1 MWTVYQHPL
10 KGAKYVD
17 RPFAV
22 GPTSPAWP
30 GFNTA
35 GVRAATAG
43 NAIPGSVEK
52 EAYTSG
58 EHGSV
63 ATSYVLPTDQYST
76 QLDPPAHWNER
87 GVLRPVPADSAQS
100 PPRPHKS
107 WCPLRAAA
115 KMPTADV
122 CRPGAAPRTVWSGP
136 GSPHSVRSAPLEAPS
151 LWDPRIEAAQNSPV
165 AWPGRGGLNELARAR
180 QWAETRHRPRPS
192 VRLCR
197 RPLPRAR
204 QGRGA
209 PSSTGHPAGEDCA
222 NRCPR

>member
-1 MWTVYQHPL
+1 MLLLAFVPVGSAQAQDHGLWTVYQHPL

-87 GVLRPVPADSAQS
+87 GVLRPAPADSAQS
-100 PPRPHKS
+100 SPRPHKS

-122 CRPGAAPRTVWSGP
+122 CRPGAAPRTVRSGP
-136 GSPHSVRSAPLEAPS
+136 RSPHSVRSAPLEAPS

-165 AWPGRGGLNELARAR
+165 AWPGRGGAERAR
-180 QWAETRHRPRPS
+180 TRPAVGGNS
-192 VRLCR
+192 TQ
-197 RPLPRAR
+197 A
-204 QGRGA
+204 
-209 PSSTGHPAGEDCA
+209 SSLSPTVP
-222 NRCPR
+222 